1 MTEPE
6 KYLKVVEMERK
17 KEDLAIKVFTKTILY
32 I

>member
-17 KEDLAIKVFTKTILY
+17 KEDLAIELSTKINFY